1 MLFRSVEAKTAQER
15 ARYVKDLALIFG
27 DNDELRR
34 KDIIDRIISEQR
46 VTPDGAKKKVDKAA
60 AIGAIIKAGE
70 DRNAPYKLAVNIP

>member
-1 MLFRSVEAKTAQER
+1 M
-15 ARYVKDLALIFG
+15 KDLALIFG

-70 DRNAPYKLAVNIP
+70 GRNAPYKLAVNIP